1 MKSALL
7 KRKSNCMV
15 VNSSGDS
22 RQRCL
27 FLKATVAMRE
37 VCMLVLLARF
47 IRSKEEKVIF
57 MAREFDLYVW

>member
-1 MKSALL
+1 
-7 KRKSNCMV
+7 MV

-22 RQRCL
+22 RQRWL

-57 MAREFDLYVW
+57 MAREFDLYV